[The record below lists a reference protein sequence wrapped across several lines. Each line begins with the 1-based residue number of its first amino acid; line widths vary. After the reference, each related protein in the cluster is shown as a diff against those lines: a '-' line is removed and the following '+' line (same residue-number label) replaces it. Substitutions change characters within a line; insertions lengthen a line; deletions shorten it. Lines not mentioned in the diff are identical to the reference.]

1 MVGCCSLTVLP
12 VPLWGGFG
20 KPASRRRGI
29 SRNPSAA
36 PLKHFRDP
44 IFFCWCAISSVH
56 PWGDPKPEKMPGF
69 ARPSMRDGSPQA
81 KPSPEVSALHPWG
94 TAGSPETP
102 CNLLQR
108 SGGVFVAGNPLGRFA
123 TCRRAAPRRHVRSA
137 DRQTLSQLSDEPS
150 MAALDALSGDPTP
163 ILDAIEELAATN
175 ERYLLLLI

>member
-108 SGGVFVAGNPLGRFA
+108 SGGGVRCWEPSRTICHLPPCCPSKTCSISRPSNPQPA
-123 TCRRAAPRRHVRSA
+123 VRRALYGRPRR
-137 DRQTLSQLSDEPS
+137 SQ
-150 MAALDALSGDPTP
+150 
-163 ILDAIEELAATN
+163 
-175 ERYLLLLI
+175 R